1 MREKE
6 GAMKNVLE
14 KIEAV
19 TKEKDVDFQTAAKK
33 AVRLLHSEV
42 PHYHW
47 VGIYMTQGSD
57 LVLKAWDGPEATEH
71 TRIKIGEGI
80 CGLAAQRK
88 QAIIV
93 DDVSQEPD
101 YIQCFPNT
109 RSEIVVPIF
118 KDKKVIG
125 EIDIDSDMPAAFDGR
140 DKELLEKVAELLSE
154 KYKEED

>member
-1 MREKE
+1 MR
-6 GAMKNVLE
+6 NVLE
-14 KIEAV
+14 RIEAV

-33 AVRLLHSEV
+33 AVKLLRSEI
-42 PHYHW
+42 PHYNW
-47 VGIYMTQGSD
+47 VGIYMIEGSD
-57 LVLKAWDGPEATEH
+57 LVLKAWDGQEATEH

-88 QAIIV
+88 QTVIV

-101 YIQCFPNT
+101 YIECFPST

-125 EIDIDSDMPAAFDGR
+125 EIDIDSDTPAAFDAR

-154 KYKEED
+154 RYKEKE